1 MMRASMVFSGEH
13 AGDVARSLDPDNL
26 PDMELVLSVVEE
38 EEEGEDREFR
48 VEFSVEKI
56 GTLLATADDLLMNIK
71 IAEDVLKREDG

>member
-1 MMRASMVFSGEH
+1 MMRARMVFSGEH

-26 PDMELVLSVVEE
+26 PDMELEQSEE
-38 EEEGEDREFR
+38 EFR

>member
-1 MMRASMVFSGEH
+1 MMRARMVFSGEH

-26 PDMELVLSVVEE
+26 PDMELELSEE
-38 EEEGEDREFR
+38 EKNREFR

>member
-1 MMRASMVFSGEH
+1 MMRARMVFSGEH

-26 PDMELVLSVVEE
+26 PDMKLELLEE
-38 EEEGEDREFR
+38 EDREFR

>member
-1 MMRASMVFSGEH
+1 MMRARMVFSGEH

-26 PDMELVLSVVEE
+26 PDMVLEIS
-38 EEEGEDREFR
+38 EDEKGDRKFR
-48 VEFSVEKI
+48 VEFSAEKI

>member
-1 MMRASMVFSGEH
+1 MMRARMVFSGEH

-26 PDMELVLSVVEE
+26 PDMELELSEE
-38 EEEGEDREFR
+38 KEEVEDREFR

-71 IAEDVLKREDG
+71 IAEDVLNREDG

>member
-1 MMRASMVFSGEH
+1 MMRARMVFSGEH

-26 PDMELVLSVVEE
+26 PDMELELSEE
-38 EEEGEDREFR
+38 ETEEKDREFR

-71 IAEDVLKREDG
+71 IAEDVLNREDG